1 MSLVVGILAAAGILL
16 WPERFDARR
25 LAIPA
30 RASWGRTRTRPGAP
44 VRRASAGAPSLV
56 PGPGRRNASR
66 SARSRPGQDDAR
78 VSGPAGFWARRR
90 LSDRSAAG
98 VAARD
103 LLSLLEAIA
112 PALEA
117 GMAPAA
123 ALRMAAETR
132 SGAGRADPLAVLAG
146 DLASAAAQGS
156 PLGPLWHAAAG
167 STGSGEL
174 LLLAQAWSLTEDLG
188 VSLAQGV
195 RTTMGLLEARLA
207 HERRLAGAVAGANAT
222 VNVLTVLPLGGP
234 LLGLLL
240 GIGPAELYGGSRLTA
255 ASLILGMFL
264 AGIGRWWV
272 HRMVRAVA
280 RGPVIS

>member
-1 MSLVVGILAAAGILL
+1 MGILAGAGILW
-16 WPERFDARR
+16 WPERFDTRR
-25 LAIPA
+25 LAILLGVSRP
-30 RASWGRTRTRPGAP
+30 RPRSQPGALSGSARGWLL
-44 VRRASAGAPSLV
+44 RRPSERSAGV
-56 PGPGRRNASR
+56 T
-66 SARSRPGQDDAR
+66 
-78 VSGPAGFWARRR
+78 
-90 LSDRSAAG
+90 
-98 VAARD
+98 ARD

-123 ALRMAAETR
+123 ALRIAAESR
-132 SGAGRADPLAVLAG
+132 SGAGQVGPLVVLLD
-146 DLASAAAQGS
+146 DLASAAEQGAS
-156 PLGPLWHAAAG
+156 LGPLWRAAAG

-174 LLLAQAWSLTEDLG
+174 LLLSQAWSLTQDLG
-188 VSLAQGV
+188 VPLAQAV
-195 RTTMGLLEARLA
+195 RTTAGLLEARLA

-240 GIGPAELYGGSRLTA
+240 GIGPAELYGGSRLTQ
-255 ASLILGMFL
+255 ASLVLGLFL